1 MGIVLQYYDHDATI
15 VGLSGALPVGEH
27 TTTFRPR
34 RAIASDTM
42 AKGIGS
48 RPSYA

>member
-15 VGLSGALPVGEH
+15 IGLSGALPVGEH
-27 TTTFRPR
+27 TTALRSR
-34 RAIASDTM
+34 SAIGPDTM

-48 RPSYA
+48 CPASS